1 MTEIVH
7 QVYAR
12 YRFRKYFTLEKVG
25 RVRFEID
32 PQTGLIVASRALVKL
47 MPVGG
52 FDGFML
58 TLPLDTQAPVRSQ
71 PKRPPQLPT
80 RKRSRTRSFTIR
92 STLNKPDR
100 ITCP

>member
-1 MTEIVH
+1 MAEIVH

-25 RVRFEID
+25 RIRFEID

-58 TLPLDTQAPVRSQ
+58 TLPLDTEAPVRSQ
-71 PKRPPQLPT
+71 PKRPPQLPADQEAIEDEELYNSLYSQQT
-80 RKRSRTRSFTIR
+80 
-92 STLNKPDR
+92 
-100 ITCP
+100 